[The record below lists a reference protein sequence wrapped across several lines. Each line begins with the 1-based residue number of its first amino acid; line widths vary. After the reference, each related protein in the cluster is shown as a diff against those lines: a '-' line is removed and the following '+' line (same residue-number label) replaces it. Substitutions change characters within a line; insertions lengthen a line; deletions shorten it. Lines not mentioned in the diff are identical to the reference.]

1 MITRTVATR
10 TSTVAV
16 ALTLSAVLAGCASST
31 SPTSSAP
38 PATTSSPATTTSS
51 TAPAAQAHNRADI
64 TFATEMI
71 PHHAQAVSMSKLAAQ
86 QASSPRVKDLATR
99 IEAAQQPEIDQM
111 SGFLRAWGAPVP
123 DTNAAGMGGMN
134 GMDHGNMSGSN
145 MPGMSQGSG
154 AMPGMDH
161 GSGGGMPGMM
171 SQQQMQQLSQAHG
184 AAFDKMFLQMMIGHH
199 QGAVTM
205 SKTELADGEN
215 PDAKTLAQNI
225 ITAQQREITEM
236 QTLLAQ
242 G

>member
-10 TSTVAV
+10 TATVAV

-38 PATTSSPATTTSS
+38 PATTSNPATTSS

-71 PHHAQAVSMSKLAAQ
+71 PHHAQAVSMSALAAR
-86 QASSPRVKDLATR
+86 QASAPRVKDLAAR

-111 SGFLRAWGAPVP
+111 SGWLRAWNAPVP
-123 DTNAAGMGGMN
+123 DTDAPGTGGMS
-134 GMDHGNMSGSN
+134 GMAHGDTSQNSQS
-145 MPGMSQGSG
+145 GMSHGSG
-154 AMPGMDH
+154 A
-161 GSGGGMPGMM
+161 MPGMM
-171 SQQQMQQLSQAHG
+171 SQQQTHQLSQANG
-184 AAFDKMFLQMMIGHH
+184 AAFDAMFLQMMIGHH

-205 SKTELADGEN
+205 SQTELADGEN
-215 PDAKTLAQNI
+215 TDAKTLAQSI

-236 QTLLAQ
+236 QTMLAH

>member
-10 TSTVAV
+10 TATVAVAV

-38 PATTSSPATTTSS
+38 PPATTSSPATASS
-51 TAPAAQAHNRADI
+51 TVPAAQAHNRADI

-71 PHHAQAVSMSKLAAQ
+71 PHHAQAVSMSALAAR
-86 QASSPRVKDLATR
+86 QASSPRVKDLAAQ

-111 SGFLRAWGAPVP
+111 SGWLRAWDAPVP
-123 DTNAAGMGGMN
+123 DTEAPGTGGMS
-134 GMDHGNMSGSN
+134 GMAHGDASQNSK
-145 MPGMSQGSG
+145 PGMSDGSG
-154 AMPGMDH
+154 A
-161 GSGGGMPGMM
+161 MPGMM
-171 SQQQMQQLSQAHG
+171 SQQQMHQLGQANG
-184 AAFDKMFLQMMIGHH
+184 AAFDTMFLQMMIGHH

-205 SKTELADGEN
+205 SQTELADGEN

-236 QTLLAQ
+236 QTMLAH

>member
-1 MITRTVATR
+1 MTTYTVATR
-10 TSTVAV
+10 IATVAV

-38 PATTSSPATTTSS
+38 PATASSA
-51 TAPAAQAHNRADI
+51 APVAQAHNQADI
-64 TFATEMI
+64 TFATDMI

-86 QASSPRVKDLATR
+86 QASSPQVKDLATR

-236 QTLLAQ
+236 QTMLAQ
-242 G
+242 W

>member
-38 PATTSSPATTTSS
+38 PATASSPATSS

-71 PHHAQAVSMSKLAAQ
+71 PHHAQAVSMSALAAR
-86 QASSPRVKDLATR
+86 QASSPRVKDLAAR

-111 SGFLRAWGAPVP
+111 SGWLRAWDAPVP
-123 DTNAAGMGGMN
+123 DTAATSTGGMGGMA
-134 GMDHGNMSGSN
+134 HGDTSQNNQS
-145 MPGMSQGSG
+145 GMSHGSG
-154 AMPGMDH
+154 A
-161 GSGGGMPGMM
+161 MPGMM
-171 SQQQMQQLSQAHG
+171 SQQQTHQLSQANG
-184 AAFDKMFLQMMIGHH
+184 AAFDAMFLQMMIGHH

-205 SKTELADGEN
+205 SQTELADGEN

-225 ITAQQREITEM
+225 STAQRREITEM
-236 QTLLAQ
+236 QTLLAN